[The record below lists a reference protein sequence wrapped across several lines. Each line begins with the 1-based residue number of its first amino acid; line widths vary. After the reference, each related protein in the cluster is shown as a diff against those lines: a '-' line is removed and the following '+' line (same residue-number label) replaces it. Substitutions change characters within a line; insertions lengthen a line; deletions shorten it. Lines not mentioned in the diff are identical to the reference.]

1 MDESTNPEGGLFS
14 TVTRIVKTLRE
25 TVENRIELFLLEA
38 REDRLRLLDLLIL
51 AAIGVALAMMTI
63 IVATFTIVVLFWDSY
78 RILTLVILT
87 LAYGAA
93 AAIVIAN
100 LRSKIKNWRSF
111 QATFDQ
117 LQKDRECFKKKS

>member
-38 REDRLRLLDLLIL
+38 REDRLRLLDLLFL

-87 LAYGAA
+87 LAYGVAA
-93 AAIVIAN
+93 AVVIAS
-100 LRSKIKNWRSF
+100 LRSKIKTWRSF

>member
-87 LAYGAA
+87 LTYGAA